1 VSILSRHNVQTFGR
15 GTTWMVLA
23 HGFGCDQTMWRHV
36 TPAFE
41 NDYRIVL
48 FDYVGHGGSDRSEYD
63 PARYSTLQGY
73 AADVIDICRALG
85 VRDGVFVGHSVSGM
99 IGILAA
105 NAEPDLFARLVL
117 VAPSPRYLNDADY
130 VGGFERSDVDSLL
143 DALDSNYLGWSSSMA
158 PVIVGN
164 SDRPQL
170 GEELT
175 NAFCRTDPAIARQF
189 ARATFLSDNR
199 ADLHSV
205 RVPSLILQCAQD
217 VIAPEAV
224 GRYMHTQLPR
234 SELVLMKAT
243 GHCPNLSAPEETVAA
258 MRAFLQSCPTA

>member
-1 VSILSRHNVQTFGR
+1 
-15 GTTWMVLA
+15 MVLA

-117 VAPSPRYLNDADY
+117 VAPSPRYLNDA
-130 VGGFERSDVDSLL
+130 
-143 DALDSNYLGWSSSMA
+143 
-158 PVIVGN
+158 
-164 SDRPQL
+164 
-170 GEELT
+170 
-175 NAFCRTDPAIARQF
+175 
-189 ARATFLSDNR
+189 
-199 ADLHSV
+199 
-205 RVPSLILQCAQD
+205 
-217 VIAPEAV
+217 
-224 GRYMHTQLPR
+224 
-234 SELVLMKAT
+234 
-243 GHCPNLSAPEETVAA
+243 
-258 MRAFLQSCPTA
+258 